1 MNVNFYIHDN
11 AFERVYANPDRYLD
25 HLRCFHSVCGLDYSI
40 ASGEQGMPFAMQIWN
55 KYRNH
60 ALTYYLALNG
70 VKMLYI
76 QQQIQMKQKYRSSL
90 KSQQI
95 TERMK
100 QKKLST

>member
-1 MNVNFYIHDN
+1 MSHEKISRRNQKELVNEEMSFTELDN
-11 AFERVYANPDRYLD
+11 FMMENGYYTVFDEEQ
-25 HLRCFHSVCGLDYSI
+25 HLI
-40 ASGEQGMPFAMQIWN
+40 
-55 KYRNH
+55 
-60 ALTYYLALNG
+60 LNG